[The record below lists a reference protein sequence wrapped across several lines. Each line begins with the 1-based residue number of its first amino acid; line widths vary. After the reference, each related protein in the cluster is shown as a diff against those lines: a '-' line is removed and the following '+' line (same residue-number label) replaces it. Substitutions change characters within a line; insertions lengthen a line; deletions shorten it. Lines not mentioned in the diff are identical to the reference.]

1 MNRIIT
7 ILVMLVGLGIGAGG
21 MYAMERVRHAGPA
34 APKPV
39 AEELPTVPFALEER
53 TVNLAD
59 YPNSHYLR
67 TVVVVE
73 IAGAGKVEELAKDR
87 LPRLMDRMLDVLS
100 REHYN
105 DLLYPPGK
113 KQLKEKLSAAFDEE
127 VADKGLK
134 VKRVLFTEFVME

>member
-1 MNRIIT
+1 MFIIMMVVA
-7 ILVMLVGLGIGAGG
+7 IIIGAGG
-21 MYAMERVRHAGPA
+21 MYATERFRNKGAE
-34 APKPV
+34 PKKPEVENLPV
-39 AEELPTVPFALEER
+39 HPVALEER

-67 TVVVVE
+67 TTVVAEV
-73 IAGAGKVEELAKDR
+73 AGEGEMEELMKERMPRFMDR
-87 LPRLMDRMLDVLS
+87 LIDVLS

-113 KQLKEKLSAAFDEE
+113 KALKEKLRHAFEEE

-134 VKRVLFTEFVME
+134 VKGVLFTEFVME